1 MMTLPRFLRIV
12 GPSLFMILWFA
23 CGVIGQTE
31 TATVSGL
38 VTDRT
43 GAAVPGAEMR
53 LQSVD
58 RGAVTTTTAND
69 AGIYVFPSV
78 QPGQYQLSVDKQ
90 GFKQVDLLRLIVNVQ
105 DHIEQNFRLE
115 VGSVTESVTVE
126 AAGSL
131 INTTDASVS
140 TVVDRQF
147 VENSPMNGRSFQS
160 LILLTP
166 GVTTVNPQTQN
177 TGGFGGR
184 GEFNVSGQRSESNS
198 TSVDGVSADVLGSV
212 NFRSGIASYS
222 GSLPAATAAGTTQ
235 ALVSLDA
242 LEEFRVQS
250 SSYSAEY
257 GRHPGGQFS
266 FVTRSGTNEW
276 HGSAFDYLRN
286 NFFDA
291 NDWFTNFFMLPRA
304 PERQN
309 DFGGT
314 LGGPLHIP
322 RVYDGKDKTFFFF
335 SYEGLRLDQPQPG
348 SINEVPDASLRQNAP
363 APLQAVMNAFP
374 LPSPGAPDLGNN
386 LTEFIAAW
394 SNRSKLDAVSIRL
407 DHVINEKLRLFFR
420 FSDTPSESRNRDSG
434 DFIGTPSTVTL
445 FSLGSR
451 TYTLG
456 ATSAISH
463 RIANEFRLNYST
475 SDVKQSAKLDGFG
488 GAKPTDLAKLSG
500 VDPQAMPSSHVNVT
514 LAFPNGF
521 SPSIEQGSFAG
532 NQKQWN
538 LVDTLSVSVGA
549 HQLKFGVDYRRLPS
563 AVLGES
569 PVVYNEFDAPASV
582 TSNSVD
588 FGIGQAS
595 GPLYPVYTNFSA
607 FVADAWRVAPRLT
620 LSIGLR
626 WEVNP
631 APGCTRGKTNLP
643 YTLAGDYGDLSTLS
657 LAPQGTPLWKTTWY
671 NFAPRVGVAYVL
683 RDRPGRET
691 VMRSGGGVFFDTGQ
705 QLGSSGYNALG
716 FSSISFFGPTSFP
729 APLSLQGPA
738 IVNPPVAPYGVADA
752 FYPHLQLPYTWQWN
766 LSVEQ
771 ALGKSQALT
780 VSYVGSAGRRLLQE
794 NEILLARFNPNFQ
807 SAAFLFKNGL
817 TSDYDSLQLQFQR
830 RLSRGL
836 DALASYTWAHSID
849 YGSVDSSFPSVRGNS
864 DFDVRHNVSGALSYD
879 VPSHFRDKFVGALF
893 NRWGID
899 DRFTARTAFPIT
911 LNGRGAFNLV
921 NGQRYFSGLNLVS
934 GQPLY
939 VDGPQYPGGRSINPA
954 AFTLPVPGQ
963 VGNAPRNFVHGFGA
977 WQMDLAVRR
986 EFPIYE
992 RLRLQFRAEAFNVF
1006 NHPNFGTINSL
1017 YCAPGPFCTFGQA
1030 TATLAHSLNGL
1041 SALYQ
1046 MGGPRSMQFA
1056 LKLAF

>member
-1 MMTLPRFLRIV
+1 
-12 GPSLFMILWFA
+12 
-23 CGVIGQTE
+23 
-31 TATVSGL
+31 
-38 VTDRT
+38 
-43 GAAVPGAEMR
+43 MR

-463 RIANEFRLNYST
+463 RIAN
-475 SDVKQSAKLDGFG
+475 
-488 GAKPTDLAKLSG
+488 
-500 VDPQAMPSSHVNVT
+500 
-514 LAFPNGF
+514 
-521 SPSIEQGSFAG
+521 
-532 NQKQWN
+532 
-538 LVDTLSVSVGA
+538 
-549 HQLKFGVDYRRLPS
+549 
-563 AVLGES
+563 
-569 PVVYNEFDAPASV
+569 
-582 TSNSVD
+582 
-588 FGIGQAS
+588 
-595 GPLYPVYTNFSA
+595 
-607 FVADAWRVAPRLT
+607 
-620 LSIGLR
+620 
-626 WEVNP
+626 
-631 APGCTRGKTNLP
+631 
-643 YTLAGDYGDLSTLS
+643 
-657 LAPQGTPLWKTTWY
+657 
-671 NFAPRVGVAYVL
+671 
-683 RDRPGRET
+683 
-691 VMRSGGGVFFDTGQ
+691 
-705 QLGSSGYNALG
+705 
-716 FSSISFFGPTSFP
+716 
-729 APLSLQGPA
+729 
-738 IVNPPVAPYGVADA
+738 
-752 FYPHLQLPYTWQWN
+752 
-766 LSVEQ
+766 
-771 ALGKSQALT
+771 
-780 VSYVGSAGRRLLQE
+780 
-794 NEILLARFNPNFQ
+794 
-807 SAAFLFKNGL
+807 
-817 TSDYDSLQLQFQR
+817 
-830 RLSRGL
+830 
-836 DALASYTWAHSID
+836 
-849 YGSVDSSFPSVRGNS
+849 
-864 DFDVRHNVSGALSYD
+864 
-879 VPSHFRDKFVGALF
+879 
-893 NRWGID
+893 
-899 DRFTARTAFPIT
+899 
-911 LNGRGAFNLV
+911 
-921 NGQRYFSGLNLVS
+921 
-934 GQPLY
+934 
-939 VDGPQYPGGRSINPA
+939 
-954 AFTLPVPGQ
+954 
-963 VGNAPRNFVHGFGA
+963 
-977 WQMDLAVRR
+977 
-986 EFPIYE
+986 
-992 RLRLQFRAEAFNVF
+992 
-1006 NHPNFGTINSL
+1006 
-1017 YCAPGPFCTFGQA
+1017 
-1030 TATLAHSLNGL
+1030 
-1041 SALYQ
+1041 
-1046 MGGPRSMQFA
+1046 
-1056 LKLAF
+1056 

>member
-1 MMTLPRFLRIV
+1 VVQGTQVTLINDATNV
-12 GPSLFMILWFA
+12 GYS
-23 CGVIGQTE
+23 
-31 TATVSGL
+31 
-38 VTDRT
+38 
-43 GAAVPGAEMR
+43 
-53 LQSVD
+53 
-58 RGAVTTTTAND
+58 AVTNE
-69 AGIYVFPSV
+69 AGIYSIPSV
-78 QPGQYQLSVDKQ
+78 PPGMYHIQVSKN
-90 GFKQVDLLRLIVNVQ
+90 GFKNLIKPDVTLHVQ
-105 DHIEQNFRLE
+105 DAPTFNFTLE
-115 VGSVTESVTVE
+115 VGPASESVTVE
-126 AAGSL
+126 GGTPLVNSESAA
-131 INTTDASVS
+131 VS

-166 GVTTVNPQTQN
+166 GVTTANPQD

-198 TSVDGVSADVLGSV
+198 TSVDGVSADVLASV

-222 GSLPAATAAGTTQ
+222 GSLPAATAEGTTQ

-266 FVTRSGTNEW
+266 FVTRSGTNQW

-291 NDWFTNFFMLPRA
+291 NNWFTNFFGLPPA
-304 PERQN
+304 PMRQN

-314 LGGPLHIP
+314 LGGPLQIP

-374 LPSPGAPDLGNN
+374 LPSPGAPDLGDN

-394 SNRSKLDAVSIRL
+394 SNPSKLNAVSIRL

-420 FSDTPSESRNRDSG
+420 FSDTSSEIRSRDNQDLV
-434 DFIGTPSTVTL
+434 GTPSDVSL

-456 ATSAISH
+456 ATSAISN

-488 GAKPTDLAKLSG
+488 GAQPADLAKLSG
-500 VDPQAMPSSHVNVT
+500 IDPQATPSYHINVT

-532 NQKQWN
+532 DQRQWN

-563 AVLGES
+563 TVLGEN

-582 TSNSVD
+582 TSSSID
-588 FGIGQAS
+588 TGIGQAS
-595 GPLYPVYTNFSA
+595 APLYPVYTNFSA

-631 APGCTRGKTNLP
+631 APGSTKGKTNLP

-691 VMRSGGGVFFDTGQ
+691 VVRSGGGVFFDTGQ

-716 FSSISFFGPTSFP
+716 FSSTSFFGGNFGVPTSFP

-738 IVNPPVAPYGVADA
+738 IVNPPVAPYGLVEA

-766 LSVEQ
+766 LSIEQ
-771 ALGKSQALT
+771 ALGKSQAVT
-780 VSYVGSAGRRLLQE
+780 ISYVGSAGRRLLQE
-794 NEILLARFNPNFQ
+794 NEILVARFNPNFQ

-849 YGSVDSSFPSVRGNS
+849 YGSVDSSFPYVRGNS
-864 DFDVRHNVSGALSYD
+864 DFDIRHNVSGALSYD
-879 VPSHFRDKFVGALF
+879 VPSHFQNKFARALF

-899 DRFTARTAFPIT
+899 DRFTARTAFPVA

-921 NGQRYFSGLNLVS
+921 TGQRYFSGLNLVP

-939 VDGPQYPGGRSINPA
+939 VYGPQYPGGRSLSPA
-954 AFTLPVPGQ
+954 AFTLPAPGQ
-963 VGNAPRNFVHGFGA
+963 VGNAPRNFVYGFGA

-992 RLRLQFRAEAFNVF
+992 RLKLQFRAEAFNVF
-1006 NHPNFGTINSL
+1006 NHPNFGTINSV
-1017 YCAPGPFCTFGQA
+1017 YCTPGPFCTFGQA
-1030 TATLAHSLNGL
+1030 TATLANSFNGL
-1041 SALYQ
+1041 SPLYQ